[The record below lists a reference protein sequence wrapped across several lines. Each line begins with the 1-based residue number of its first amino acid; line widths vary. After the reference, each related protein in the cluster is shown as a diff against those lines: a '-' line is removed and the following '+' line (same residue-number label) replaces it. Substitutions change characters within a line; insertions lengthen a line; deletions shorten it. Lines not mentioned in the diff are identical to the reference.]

1 MTPVSFTYGWMIG
14 LIVIAYVF
22 PSETAR
28 YFNEMYAVT
37 YIKWL
42 NLRLLLS
49 SWLVYK
55 RLQRDFRRYG
65 LEIQPFRFVQLQNR

>member
-1 MTPVSFTYGWMIG
+1 MTPISFTYGWMIG

-55 RLQRDFRRYG
+55 KLQRDFRRYG
-65 LEIQPFRFVQLQNR
+65 LEIPPFRFVPLQNR